1 MSMKRKRLISIT
13 MSRVTDKI
21 MKNIS
26 HIQNEHKKYF
36 AIPHNTIK
44 RSEECY
50 DGPSATIL

>member
-44 RSEECY
+44 GSEKCY